1 LSAPVFRITCLAGH
15 YVDCSG
21 CQSVRNT
28 LVKQGSSTTKKRN
41 KYFFDVDDLAN
52 MPFTLWTEDGF
63 IFIHDYMRDQMIFL
77 MLAYCFTGA
86 RVGAYLGNGKTE
98 VKLPDG
104 KTDKLQFGIDD
115 ELGCPRL
122 LY

>member
-1 LSAPVFRITCLAGH
+1 MLIVLAASR
-15 YVDCSG
+15 C

-86 RVGAYLGNGKTE
+86 ARWSLSWQRK
-98 VKLPDG
+98 DG
-104 KTDKLQFGIDD
+104 GEAARWQDG
-115 ELGCPRL
+115 
-122 LY
+122 